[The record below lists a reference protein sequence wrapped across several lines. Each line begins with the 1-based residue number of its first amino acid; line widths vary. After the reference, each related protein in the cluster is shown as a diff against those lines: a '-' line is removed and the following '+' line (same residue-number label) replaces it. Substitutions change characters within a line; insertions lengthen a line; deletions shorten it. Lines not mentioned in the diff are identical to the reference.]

1 MRWTH
6 SLAVWLLN
14 AEHEH
19 IVEIANAAT
28 QSVPDLSLFLKT
40 VGMEHSQ
47 ATEPSPKLRTPRK
60 LNS

>member
-1 MRWTH
+1 
-6 SLAVWLLN
+6 VWLVN

-40 VGMEHSQ
+40 EGPLASCR
-47 ATEPSPKLRTPRK
+47 AEPKAQRA
-60 LNS
+60 